1 MNDTMSQ
8 DEIDNILNQLTG
20 TPGGGS
26 SSGGGDMDLSFA
38 GGDSGKG
45 PSLPVGNGNGKPA
58 AKKESSVDT
67 ENIPLLLDVKMRL
80 SVVIGNSRRPI
91 REVLDLG
98 KGSVVELDRFV
109 GDDVDVYINDQIV
122 GKGQIVAIDDEYGVK
137 ITRILNPVKKPSF
150 KR

>member
-20 TPGGGS
+20 TETP
-26 SSGGGDMDLSFA
+26 SSGGGSGAMDLSFGGGGSKEMASVPSGNKKPA
-38 GGDSGKG
+38 GGKRE
-45 PSLPVGNGNGKPA
+45 A
-58 AKKESSVDT
+58 SVDT

-80 SVVIGNSRRPI
+80 SVVLGNSRRPI

-98 KGSVVELDRFV
+98 KGSVVELDRFA